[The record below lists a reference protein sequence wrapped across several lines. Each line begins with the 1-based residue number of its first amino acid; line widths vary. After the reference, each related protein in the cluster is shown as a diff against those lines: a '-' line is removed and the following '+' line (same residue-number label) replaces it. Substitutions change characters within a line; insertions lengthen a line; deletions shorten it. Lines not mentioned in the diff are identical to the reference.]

1 MFPTW
6 FTSPFAPNP
15 SSLYGS
21 VRSRSSD
28 GSPIGAS
35 PLKVNARH
43 MDMLNALMK
52 STLVKGIE
60 AQLEPAIVAVVQ
72 RCIEIYIRHR
82 GVPLNFSAA
91 LAQAGF
97 RSDPDVCEKLYSVV
111 LLSI

>member
-1 MFPTW
+1 
-6 FTSPFAPNP
+6 
-15 SSLYGS
+15 
-21 VRSRSSD
+21 
-28 GSPIGAS
+28 
-35 PLKVNARH
+35 

-111 LLSI
+111 LLSICMSDLTPAEVPAAVNGARSE